1 MSDFEVLLVGGP
13 SAIPDADRVQLS
25 PSLTEKIKYLF
36 GAHYEHF
43 VHEGEFGDVGDRR
56 LPIYRWTM
64 RTAIAE

>member
-13 SAIPDADRVQLS
+13 SAIPGDERVQLS
-25 PSLTEKIKYLF
+25 PSLTEKIKYRF

-43 VHEGEFGDVGDRR
+43 VHEGEFGAVGEKR